1 MPKTT
6 ESYKKTEKWWL
17 ALVVLFYVLYNLPGV
32 PPYGNARAAII
43 HGALTIIPLW
53 IVIYGGMF
61 ILHKQ
66 RRLKEFPNND
76 LQKSEPNSEWGES

>member
-1 MPKTT
+1 MPKKT

-32 PPYGNARAAII
+32 PPYGNAHAAIL
-43 HGALTIIPLW
+43 HGVLTIIPLW
-53 IVIYGGMF
+53 IIIYAGMF

-66 RRLKEFPNND
+66 RRLKNSPNNN
-76 LQKSEPNSEWGES
+76 LQQDVPNSERGGN